1 MRFRIKTAPMN
12 TTWVDMLAVWK
23 EADQIELVETAWT
36 FDHFEPIFSDR
47 TGPCLE
53 GWAMLAAMAHA
64 SRIRLGCRPCMRV

>member
-1 MRFRIKTAPMN
+1 MN

-23 EADQIELVETAWT
+23 EADQIELFETAWT

-64 SRIRLGCRPCMRV
+64 SRIRLGCRPCVRV